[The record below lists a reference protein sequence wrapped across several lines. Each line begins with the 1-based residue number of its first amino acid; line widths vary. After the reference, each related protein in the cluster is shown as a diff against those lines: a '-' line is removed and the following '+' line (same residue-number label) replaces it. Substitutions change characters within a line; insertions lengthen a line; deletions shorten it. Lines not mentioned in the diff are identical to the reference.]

1 MPPRFVPE
9 TAVPPDGKL
18 PDLDLDRVRLRPM
31 DDGDAAAIFAMYSDS
46 QTTRYLARPRLTD
59 PSQAAEVVAKTK
71 AGYADGSS
79 LQLAI
84 ERKADRA
91 FLGLCL
97 LFNFHKA
104 SARAE
109 IGYTLAREHW
119 SRGYM
124 AEALPGLIDHAF
136 GPLGLNRLEAD
147 IDPRNTASAR
157 VLRRFGFRPEGLLRE
172 RWIVN
177 GEASDSEIYG
187 LLRREWLGAPR
198 SR

>member
-9 TAVPPDGKL
+9 TAVPPDGNL
-18 PDLDLDRVRLRPM
+18 PDLALDRVRLRAI
-31 DDGDAAAIFAMYSDS
+31 DDGDVAGIFAMYSDP
-46 QTTRYLARPRLTD
+46 QTTRYLARPRLTEL
-59 PSQAAEVVAKTK
+59 SQAAEVVAKTK

-84 ERKADRA
+84 ERKADGA

-97 LFNFHKA
+97 LFNFHKG

-119 SRGYM
+119 SQGYM
-124 AEALPGLIDHAF
+124 AEALRALIDHAF

-157 VLRRFGFRPEGLLRE
+157 VLRRFGFKPEGLLRE

-177 GEASDSEIYG
+177 GEPSDSEMYG

>member
-1 MPPRFVPE
+1 M
-9 TAVPPDGKL
+9 PPDGKL
-18 PDLDLDRVRLRPM
+18 LDLALDRVRLRPI
-31 DDGDAAAIFAMYSDS
+31 DDGDAAGIFAMYSDA
-46 QTTRYLARPRLTD
+46 QTTRYLARPQLTELA
-59 PSQAAEVVAKTK
+59 QAAEVVAKTK
-71 AGYADGSS
+71 AGYADGSV

-97 LFNFHKA
+97 LFNFNKA

-119 SRGYM
+119 SQGYM

-136 GPLGLNRLEAD
+136 GALGLNRLEAD

-177 GEASDSEIYG
+177 GEASDSEMYG
-187 LLRREWLGAPR
+187 LLRSEWLGAPR